1 MQTIPTRAFDQRAIL
16 VREQIWYARLT
27 VDGTCVGANDPRVE
41 RMIGI
46 WCLCTIKRNSNQ
58 KLHGSLILQRSAI
71 RQLER
76 RYVCGNNAHL
86 LCWGQMIG
94 VREQVVRIN
103 QTSRKVIIS
112 CCCCSAQRW
121 ELRFL
126 SRTRIPYTP
135 VFRIYLKLLVCICT
149 RKPKNAPADS
159 SKMYCEPYQTLSVE
173 RDSQKKRC
181 LI

>member
-16 VREQIWYARLT
+16 VREQIWYARRT

-46 WCLCTIKRNSNQ
+46 WCICTIKRNSNQ
-58 KLHGSLILQRSAI
+58 KLHGSLILQRTV
-71 RQLER
+71 RVWE
-76 RYVCGNNAHL
+76 
-86 LCWGQMIG
+86 QMIG
-94 VREQVVRIN
+94 VWEPVVRIN